1 MANSQGSG
9 RKSPPAPV
17 KIHHFEKRSVR
28 RGTPA
33 QRPSEVPMAEH
44 PTVPEIPRASMAEH
58 PTIPEIPIVPRL
70 GGAAAQ
76 PSQSSPLGP
85 RPKSRAAVSERAEES
100 SSGRRAPVRSSRKGS
115 GGREKTP
122 AGAPPVQ
129 GSVAERLATARRL
142 ITEDQL
148 EEAQLILERLVTMG
162 VATGPV
168 FTQLGATYMAQGS
181 TDKAL
186 VFFEDAL
193 SLDPMDLMARVCRG
207 EARMWRGDLRLAVE
221 DLHTV
226 LDAGTA
232 GSPLVQRAQYLLEQV
247 EEEQERKRR

>member
-1 MANSQGSG
+1 
-9 RKSPPAPV
+9 V
-17 KIHHFEKRSVR
+17 KIHHFEKRPDRGISSAR
-28 RGTPA
+28 RQGEG
-33 QRPSEVPMAEH
+33 SMAEH
-44 PTVPEIPRASMAEH
+44 PTVPEIPIE
-58 PTIPEIPIVPRL
+58 PRM

-76 PSQSSPLGP
+76 ASPLAP
-85 RPKSRAAVSERAEES
+85 LPKSRAAVSEGSESASSRRS
-100 SSGRRAPVRSSRKGS
+100 SSKKSSGA
-115 GGREKTP
+115 REKTP
-122 AGAPPVQ
+122 AGAQPAL
-129 GSVAERLATARRL
+129 GSVAERLATARSL

-168 FTQLGATYMAQGS
+168 FTQLGATYMAQGA

-186 VFFEDAL
+186 EYFEEAL

-207 EARMWRGDLRLAVE
+207 EARLWRGDLRLALE

-232 GSPLVQRAQYLLEQV
+232 GSPLVQRAQYLMEQLQ
-247 EEEQERKRR
+247 EEQEEQERKRR

>member
-1 MANSQGSG
+1 MANSQGTG

-17 KIHHFEKRSVR
+17 KIHHFEKRAD
-28 RGTPA
+28 RGLSSA
-33 QRPSEVPMAEH
+33 QRPGAASMSEH
-44 PTVPEIPRASMAEH
+44 PTVPEIPLE
-58 PTIPEIPIVPRL
+58 PRW

-76 PSQSSPLGP
+76 SSPLAP
-85 RPKSRAAVSERAEES
+85 LPKSRAAVAEKGGDGA
-100 SSGRRAPVRSSRKGS
+100 SSGRGAPARSSKKGS
-115 GGREKTP
+115 AGREKASAKGEP
-122 AGAPPVQ
+122 AA

-142 ITEDQL
+142 ITEDQI
-148 EEAQLILERLVTMG
+148 EEAQLILERLVTLG

-186 VFFEDAL
+186 ELFEEAL

-207 EARMWRGDLRLAVE
+207 EARMWRGDLRLALE

-247 EEEQERKRR
+247 EEEQDRKRR

>member
-1 MANSQGSG
+1 MAKSQGSD
-9 RKSPPAPV
+9 RKPAPAPV
-17 KIHHFEKRSVR
+17 KIHHFEKRPDRGISSAR
-28 RGTPA
+28 RQGEGA
-33 QRPSEVPMAEH
+33 MAEH
-44 PTVPEIPRASMAEH
+44 PTVPEIPLE
-58 PTIPEIPIVPRL
+58 PRL

-76 PSQSSPLGP
+76 SSPLAP
-85 RPKSRAAVSERAEES
+85 MPKSRAAVSDRGGDGAFS
-100 SSGRRAPVRSSRKGS
+100 SRGAPGRSGRKGS
-115 GGREKTP
+115 GREKAPKEEP
-122 AGAPPVQ
+122 AA

-186 VFFEDAL
+186 DFFEEAL

-207 EARMWRGDLRLAVE
+207 EARMWRGDLRLALE

-247 EEEQERKRR
+247 EEQQERKRR

>member
-17 KIHHFEKRSVR
+17 KIHHFEKRSARGMSPGR
-28 RGTPA
+28 RQGDG
-33 QRPSEVPMAEH
+33 SMAEH
-44 PTVPEIPRASMAEH
+44 PTVPEIPLE
-58 PTIPEIPIVPRL
+58 PRL
-70 GGAAAQ
+70 GGAAAEA
-76 PSQSSPLGP
+76 SPLAP
-85 RPKSRAAVSERAEES
+85 RPKSRAAVSSKAES
-100 SSGRRAPVRSSRKGS
+100 AVSGRGSPARPSQKSSGH
-115 GGREKTP
+115 REKTP
-122 AGAPPVQ
+122 AGGQSAF

-168 FTQLGATYMAQGS
+168 FTQLGALYMAQGS
-181 TDKAL
+181 TEKAL
-186 VFFEDAL
+186 AFFEEAL

-207 EARMWRGDLRLAVE
+207 EARLWRGDLRLALE

-232 GSPLVQRAQYLLEQV
+232 GSPLVQRAQYLMEQL
-247 EEEQERKRR
+247 EEQQDRKRR

>member
-17 KIHHFEKRSVR
+17 KIHHFEKRTVR
-28 RGTPA
+28 TSPGR
-33 QRPSEVPMAEH
+33 RVSEAAAAER
-44 PTVPEIPRASMAEH
+44 PTVPEIPLE
-58 PTIPEIPIVPRL
+58 PRR
-70 GGAAAQ
+70 GGAAAED
-76 PSQSSPLGP
+76 SPLTS
-85 RPKSRAAVSERAEES
+85 RPKSRDAVSDKAEAAPSER
-100 SSGRRAPVRSSRKGS
+100 GAPARSSRKSS
-115 GGREKTP
+115 GHREKTP
-122 AGAPPVQ
+122 GGGQPAM

-186 VFFEDAL
+186 AFFEEAL

-207 EARMWRGDLRLAVE
+207 EARLWRGDLLMALE

-226 LDAGTA
+226 LDGGTA
-232 GSPLVQRAQYLLEQV
+232 GSPLVERAQYLMEQL
-247 EEEQERKRR
+247 EEEQDRNRS